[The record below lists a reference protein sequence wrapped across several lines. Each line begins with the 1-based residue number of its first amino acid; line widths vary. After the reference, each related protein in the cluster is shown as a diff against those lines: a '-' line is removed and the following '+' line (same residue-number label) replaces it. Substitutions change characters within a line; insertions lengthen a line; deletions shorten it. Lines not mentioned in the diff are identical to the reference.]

1 MEKRIFGRTSQ
12 MNRFLAVTIVALFV
26 LLPSLVVAKD
36 SIPKGKSKQKAAPA
50 NPVPPKDGDLDM
62 QFTPNN
68 AQIRVWQKAKWV
80 TIHNQRIDPNM
91 RPNAAGVLYDHKA
104 MAQYFKWAKSEK
116 EPRKGVYFVLIQQS
130 HDWMAFDGDNK
141 KPIAGFNC
149 MHFYHFIVD
158 PVSAK
163 VVKHHIGN
171 QQSHFE
177 PEKPKQQ
184 KPEKPK
190 TDKVT

>member
-1 MEKRIFGRTSQ
+1 MT
-12 MNRFLAVTIVALFV
+12 ALLV
-26 LLPSLVVAKD
+26 LLSSLAMAKEGD
-36 SIPKGKSKQKAAPA
+36 VPKRQGPEPA
-50 NPVPPKDGDLDM
+50 QAVPAPPKEGELDM
-62 QFTPNN
+62 QFTPTN
-68 AQIRVWQKAKWV
+68 AQIRVWQKQKWI
-80 TIHNQRIDPNM
+80 TIHNQRIDPGM
-91 RPNAAGVLYDHKA
+91 RPNAAGVLYDHKT

-130 HDWMAFDGDNK
+130 HGWMAFDGDNK